1 MEEGQG
7 ALSGKRKRKKGNAT
21 LTYYSEHKEAMP
33 LRVAAYLPF
42 TEQVKKHCTV
52 QLGVAVI

>member
-1 MEEGQG
+1 MNSTCKY
-7 ALSGKRKRKKGNAT
+7 LHVYLYDKGIT
-21 LTYYSEHKEAMP
+21 SYLYDGGITSYLYDGG
-33 LRVAAYLPF
+33 AAYLPF